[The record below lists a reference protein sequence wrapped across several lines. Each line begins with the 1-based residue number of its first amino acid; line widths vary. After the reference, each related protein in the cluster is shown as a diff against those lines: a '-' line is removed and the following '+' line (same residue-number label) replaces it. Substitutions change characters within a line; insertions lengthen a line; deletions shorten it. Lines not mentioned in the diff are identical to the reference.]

1 MIKCKRSDL
10 KSFLL
15 KINEK
20 GKIKLNKSG
29 VNEFITIKNNVETEI
44 VEKKSKFI
52 ANLFYIENS
61 EQAEKMIKETK
72 KKYFDAR
79 HNCIAYRTVEDNKI
93 VERFSD
99 DGEPSGTAGAPMLN
113 ILQKNGY
120 VNVLIVVTR
129 YFGGILLGT
138 GGLVRAY
145 SNSLIQAIE
154 KSEKIKKCM
163 GEILEVKLEYNEL
176 ENFKYYCKNNK
187 INIVE
192 TQYYEKIMCK
202 IEIEYNKKQ
211 KILKDYETKKIKI
224 IEINEL
230 YKKYITKCIWFC
242 HFHKINGKIF
252 QKRLKN
258 ISNSNIMA
266 TVKYLQRII
275 LGGKKWKKKFQY

>member
-1 MIKCKRSDL
+1 MIKDKRSDF

-15 KINEK
+15 KINRK
-20 GKIKLNKSG
+20 GKRKLNKY
-29 VNEFITIKNNVETEI
+29 VINEFITIKNNVEAEI

-61 EQAEKMIKETK
+61 EEAEKIIKETK

-79 HNCIAYRTVEDNKI
+79 HNCIAYRIIEDNKI

-154 KSEKIKKCM
+154 KSEKNN
-163 GEILEVKLEYNEL
+163 EY
-176 ENFKYYCKNNK
+176 
-187 INIVE
+187 
-192 TQYYEKIMCK
+192 
-202 IEIEYNKKQ
+202 
-211 KILKDYETKKIKI
+211 
-224 IEINEL
+224 
-230 YKKYITKCIWFC
+230 
-242 HFHKINGKIF
+242 
-252 QKRLKN
+252 RR
-258 ISNSNIMA
+258 NS
-266 TVKYLQRII
+266 
-275 LGGKKWKKKFQY
+275 